1 MINIT
6 GANKTAAT
14 KNKSQIKTEKQDV
27 QVNEN
32 ETKVE
37 EKQPQKVS
45 AEYALAA
52 FAPANKKANS
62 MAENK
67 PSAQKVGYYDPV
79 FGDLKKKP
87 DLEPVDKW
95 IQDEWLKKLPFAGKL
110 TQSDKRNIRNVIQK
124 NDEETEY
131 MKKMIQLVCEKKVP
145 YTTTT
150 KLSEHG
156 VMSDMVKNDIDI
168 YYDKVKGDGMSI
180 KDAFVPLHTSQ
191 AEGQD
196 ATPVGDVFR
205 VEGQDKIFIKSGDD
219 SSKQLDMDADTY
231 LKLYP
236 PVSRYASS
244 QGKTGDC
251 YLLSSVEAIM
261 ANPYARPALLE
272 CFHQEGNDVTVQFPN
287 KETKVEFKNGE
298 LPGFS
303 SVRDISKY
311 STGPMGMKLLEHA
324 YGKTYEADKYAE
336 YKDTVA
342 KEMKKM
348 ENELEEC
355 KKEGPLNLSAIK
367 KKIEIGKKMA
377 NWKAGQAKVD
387 EQMADPNHKMLFVLD
402 DDNNFII
409 GKYGPMTEDVKTV
422 DRRYDVPSE
431 YYTGGVGGCP
441 EQALEMLGF
450 NSEYYM
456 IEEDEY
462 KIDEALFARN
472 PDEYLI
478 VAGTLP
484 SENKVESPQD
494 VSYSIYSSHGY
505 AIAPFDD
512 KYGNRMFEV
521 TNPWNQSHSVI
532 MNEEKL
538 KEFFV
543 DFSIVKVNA

>member
-1 MINIT
+1 MINLT
-6 GANKTAAT
+6 GANKTAAI
-14 KNKSQIKTEKQDV
+14 KNKSQIKTTNQDV
-27 QVNEN
+27 QVNEK
-32 ETKVE
+32 EAKVE
-37 EKQPQKVS
+37 EKQPQRVS

-52 FAPANKKANS
+52 FAPANKKDNS
-62 MAENK
+62 ATMSENK
-67 PSAQKVGYYDPV
+67 PAAQKVGYYDPV
-79 FGDLKKKP
+79 FGEKKKS

-110 TQSDKRNIRNVIQK
+110 TPSDKRNIRNVIQQG
-124 NDEETEY
+124 DEETEY

-145 YTTTT
+145 YTATT

-180 KDAFVPLHTSQ
+180 KDAFVPLHASQ
-191 AEGQD
+191 AEGQN

-205 VEGQDKIFIKSGDD
+205 VDGQDKIFIKSGDN

-231 LKLYP
+231 LELYP

-251 YLLSSVEAIM
+251 YLLSSIESIM
-261 ANPYARPALLE
+261 ANPYARPALLD
-272 CFHQEGNDVTVQFPN
+272 CFHQDGNDVTVQFPD
-287 KETKVEFKNGE
+287 KETQVVFKNGE

-303 SVRDISKY
+303 AIGDRSKY
-311 STGPMGMKLLEHA
+311 ATGPMGMKLLEHA

-348 ENELEEC
+348 EEELEEC
-355 KKEGPLNLSAIK
+355 KNEGPLSAIK
-367 KKIEIGKKMA
+367 KKIEISKKMA
-377 NWKAGQAKVD
+377 NWKAGEAKVD

-409 GKYGPMTEDVKTV
+409 GKYGPMTEDVKAV
-422 DRRYDVPSE
+422 DKRYSVPSE

-441 EQALEMLGF
+441 EQAFEMLGF

-456 IEEDEY
+456 IEEDEN
-462 KIDEALFARN
+462 KIDEALFSRN
-472 PDEYLI
+472 PEEYLI
-478 VAGTLP
+478 VAGTP
-484 SENKVESPQD
+484 SNETKVESPQD
-494 VSYSIYSSHGY
+494 VAYSIYSSHGY
-505 AIAPFDD
+505 AVTPFDD

-543 DFSIVKVNA
+543 DFSVVKVNA